1 VGKEVLT
8 GVYFMQGDIACAK
21 GALAAGCKFFAGYPI
36 TPASE
41 IAERMA
47 ERLPEVGGVYI
58 QMEDE
63 LASIAAVVG
72 SSWTGAKSMT
82 ATSGPGISLMQEN
95 IGYAVA
101 TETPCVLINIQRG
114 GPSTGIPSIH
124 LQGDIIQA
132 RRGSHGEYK
141 IIALA
146 PASVQEMF
154 DFTIDAFNLAEKYR
168 TPVFILADAFV
179 GHMREEVIIPE
190 PEKIYRVQRKL
201 PESGSP
207 EGKIRGFLD
216 ENIAPMPIFGHGF
229 KTHVTGSCHNDFGQ
243 RNVIDAEAL
252 DYYIKRLNNKISKHV
267 HEIISVSQD
276 TDGAEVAL
284 ISYGSCYRAAR
295 EALNIMED
303 EGHHRVGSFRL
314 LTVWPFPRTQI
325 QELAKKVKSMI
336 VLENNLGQIT
346 PYVEAAVGG
355 QAEVI
360 FLPPRVLG
368 TLHDPH
374 TIVDKVKEVIP

>member
-1 VGKEVLT
+1 
-8 GVYFMQGDIACAK
+8 MQGDIACAE
-21 GALAAGCKFFAGYPI
+21 GALAAGCKFFGGYPI

-47 ERLPEVGGVYI
+47 ERLPQVGGVYI

-101 TETPCVLINIQRG
+101 TETPCVLINVQRG

-146 PASVQEMF
+146 PASAQEMF

-168 TPVFILADAFV
+168 TAVFVLADAFV
-179 GHMREEVIIPE
+179 GHTREEVIIPE
-190 PEKIYRVQRKL
+190 PEEIYRVQRKL
-201 PESGSP
+201 PEAGSS

-216 ENIAPMPIFGHGF
+216 EDIAPMPIFGHGF

-252 DYYIKRLNNKISKHV
+252 DYYIKRLNNKISKRA

-276 TDGAEVAL
+276 MDGKEVAL

-295 EALNIMED
+295 EALNILED
-303 EGHHRVGSFRL
+303 EGMRQVGSFRL
-314 LTVWPFPRTQI
+314 ITVWPFPRVQI
-325 QELAKKVKSMI
+325 QELARKVKSII

-346 PYVEAAVGG
+346 PYVEAAAGG

-374 TIVDKVKEVIP
+374 AIVDKVKEVIP

>member
-1 VGKEVLT
+1 MGKEVLS
-8 GVYFMQGDIACAK
+8 GVYFMQGDIACAE

-47 ERLPEVGGVYI
+47 QRLPQVAGVYI

-101 TETPCVLINIQRG
+101 TETPCVLINVQRG

-132 RRGSHGEYK
+132 RRGSHGEYE

-146 PASVQEMF
+146 PSSPQEMF
-154 DFTIDAFNLAEKYR
+154 EFTIDAFNLAERFR
-168 TPVFILADAFV
+168 TPVCILTDAFV

-190 PEKIYRVQRKL
+190 PEKIRRVERKL
-201 PESGSP
+201 PDSGSSP
-207 EGKIRGFLD
+207 GNLKGFLD
-216 ENIAPMPIFGHGF
+216 EDVAPMPIFGHGF
-229 KTHVTGSCHNDFGQ
+229 KTHVTGSCHNELGQ

-252 DYYIKRLNNKISKHV
+252 DYYIKRLNSKISKHA

-276 TDGAEVAL
+276 MDGAEVAL

-295 EALNIMED
+295 QALNLLEE
-303 EGHHRVGSFRL
+303 EGTCQVGSFRL
-314 LTVWPFPRTQI
+314 VTVWPFPRIKI
-325 QELAKKVKSMI
+325 QELVKKVKSII

-346 PYVEAAVGG
+346 PYVEAAAGG

-360 FLPPRVLG
+360 FLPPKVLG

-374 TIVDKVKEVIP
+374 AIVGKVKEVIR

>member
-1 VGKEVLT
+1 MGKEILT
-8 GVYFMQGDIACAK
+8 GVYFMQGDIACAE
-21 GALAAGCKFFAGYPI
+21 GALAAGCKFFGGYPI

-82 ATSGPGISLMQEN
+82 ATSGPGMSLMQEN

-101 TETPCVLINIQRG
+101 TETPCVLINVQRG

-132 RRGSHGEYK
+132 RGGSHGEYK

-146 PASVQEMF
+146 PASAQEMF

-179 GHMREEVIIPE
+179 GHTREEVIIPE

-201 PESGSP
+201 PDSGSL

-216 ENIAPMPIFGHGF
+216 EDVAPMPIFGHGF

-252 DYYIKRLNNKISKHV
+252 DYYIKRLNNKISKHA

-276 TDGAEVAL
+276 MDGKEVAL

-295 EALNIMED
+295 EALNILED
-303 EGHHRVGSFRL
+303 EGIRQVGSFRPI
-314 LTVWPFPRTQI
+314 TVWPFPRVQI
-325 QELAKKVKSMI
+325 QELARKVKSII

-346 PYVEAAVGG
+346 PYVEAATGG

-368 TLHDPH
+368 TLHDSH
-374 TIVDKVKEVIP
+374 AIVDKVKEVIR

>member
-1 VGKEVLT
+1 MGKEILT
-8 GVYFMQGDIACAK
+8 GVYFMQGDIACAE
-21 GALAAGCKFFAGYPI
+21 GALAAGCKFFGGYPI

-101 TETPCVLINIQRG
+101 TETPCVLINVQRG

-132 RRGSHGEYK
+132 RGGSHGEYK

-146 PASVQEMF
+146 PASAQEMF

-168 TPVFILADAFV
+168 TPVFVLADAFV

-201 PESGSP
+201 PDSGTFG
-207 EGKIRGFLD
+207 GKLRGFLD
-216 ENIAPMPIFGHGF
+216 EDVAPMPIFGHGF

-252 DYYIKRLNNKISKHV
+252 DYYIKRLNNKISKHA

-276 TDGAEVAL
+276 MDGKEVAL

-295 EALNIMED
+295 EALNILED
-303 EGHHRVGSFRL
+303 EGIRQVGSFRL
-314 LTVWPFPRTQI
+314 ITVWPFPRNQI
-325 QELAKKVKSMI
+325 QELTRKVKSVI

-346 PYVEAAVGG
+346 PYVEAAAGG

-374 TIVDKVKEVIP
+374 AIVDKVKEVIP

>member
-1 VGKEVLT
+1 VGKEILT
-8 GVYFMQGDIACAK
+8 GVYFMQGDIACAE
-21 GALAAGCKFFAGYPI
+21 GALAAGCKFFGGYPI

-101 TETPCVLINIQRG
+101 TETPCVLINVQRG

-146 PASVQEMF
+146 PASAQEMF

-179 GHMREEVIIPE
+179 GHTREEVIIPE

-201 PESGSP
+201 PDSETFG
-207 EGKIRGFLD
+207 GKFRGFLD
-216 ENIAPMPIFGHGF
+216 EDVAPMPIFGHGF

-252 DYYIKRLNNKISKHV
+252 DYYIKRLNNKISKHA

-276 TDGAEVAL
+276 MDGKEVAL

-295 EALNIMED
+295 EALNILED
-303 EGHHRVGSFRL
+303 EGMRQVGSFRPI
-314 LTVWPFPRTQI
+314 TVWPFPRVQI
-325 QELAKKVKSMI
+325 QELARKVKSII

-346 PYVEAAVGG
+346 PYVEAAAGG

-374 TIVDKVKEVIP
+374 AIVDKVKEVIP

>member
-1 VGKEVLT
+1 MGKEILT
-8 GVYFMQGDIACAK
+8 GVYFMQGDIACAE
-21 GALAAGCKFFAGYPI
+21 GALAAGCKFFGGYPI

-101 TETPCVLINIQRG
+101 TETPCVLINVQRG

-132 RRGSHGEYK
+132 RGGSHGEYK

-146 PASVQEMF
+146 PASAQEMF

-179 GHMREEVIIPE
+179 GHTREEVIIPE
-190 PEKIYRVQRKL
+190 PEKIYRVQREL
-201 PESGSP
+201 TDSGSL

-216 ENIAPMPIFGHGF
+216 EDVAPMPIFGHGF

-252 DYYIKRLNNKISKHV
+252 DYYIKKLNNKISKHI
-267 HEIISVSQD
+267 HEIISISQD
-276 TDGAEVAL
+276 MDGKEVAL
-284 ISYGSCYRAAR
+284 ISYGSCYRSVR
-295 EALNIMED
+295 EALNILED
-303 EGHHRVGSFRL
+303 EGVRQVGSFRL
-314 LTVWPFPRTQI
+314 ITVWPFPRMQI
-325 QELAKKVKSMI
+325 QELARKVKSII

-346 PYVEAAVGG
+346 PYVEAAAGG

-374 TIVDKVKEVIP
+374 

>member
-1 VGKEVLT
+1 VGKEILT
-8 GVYFMQGDIACAK
+8 GVYFMQGDIACAE
-21 GALAAGCKFFAGYPI
+21 GALAAGCKFFGGYPI

-47 ERLPEVGGVYI
+47 ERLPEVSGVYI

-101 TETPCVLINIQRG
+101 TETPCVLINVQRG

-132 RRGSHGEYK
+132 RRGSHGEYEM
-141 IIALA
+141 IALA
-146 PASVQEMF
+146 PSSSQEMF

-168 TPVFILADAFV
+168 TPVFILTDAFV

-190 PEKIYRVQRKL
+190 PERIYRVQRKL
-201 PESGSP
+201 PDSGTCG
-207 EGKIRGFLD
+207 GKFRGFLD
-216 ENIAPMPIFGHGF
+216 EDVAPMPIFGHGF

-252 DYYIKRLNNKISKHV
+252 DYYIKRLNSKISKHA

-276 TDGAEVAL
+276 VDGKEVAL

-295 EALNIMED
+295 EALNILED
-303 EGHHRVGSFRL
+303 EGIRQVGSFRL
-314 LTVWPFPRTQI
+314 ITVWPFPRNQI
-325 QELAKKVKSMI
+325 QELTRKVKSVI

-346 PYVEAAVGG
+346 PYVEAAAGG

-368 TLHDPH
+368 TLHDPA

>member
-1 VGKEVLT
+1 VGKEILT
-8 GVYFMQGDIACAK
+8 GVYFMQGDIACAE
-21 GALAAGCKFFAGYPI
+21 GALAAGCKFFGGYPI

-101 TETPCVLINIQRG
+101 TETPCVLINVQRG

-146 PASVQEMF
+146 PASAQEMF

-168 TPVFILADAFV
+168 TPVFVLADAFV

-201 PESGSP
+201 RDSGTSG
-207 EGKIRGFLD
+207 GKFRGFLD
-216 ENIAPMPIFGHGF
+216 EDVAPMPIFGYGF

-252 DYYIKRLNNKISKHV
+252 DYYIKRLNNKISKRA

-276 TDGAEVAL
+276 MDGKEVAL

-295 EALNIMED
+295 EALNILED
-303 EGHHRVGSFRL
+303 EGMRQVGSFRL
-314 LTVWPFPRTQI
+314 ITVWPFPRVQI
-325 QELAKKVKSMI
+325 QELARKVKSII

-346 PYVEAAVGG
+346 PYVEAAAGG

-374 TIVDKVKEVIP
+374 AIVDKVKEVIP

>member
-1 VGKEVLT
+1 VGKEILT
-8 GVYFMQGDIACAK
+8 GVYFMQGDIACAE
-21 GALAAGCKFFAGYPI
+21 GALAAGCKFFGGYPI

-101 TETPCVLINIQRG
+101 TETPCVLINVQRG

-146 PASVQEMF
+146 PASAQEMF

-179 GHMREEVIIPE
+179 GHTREEVIIPE

-201 PESGSP
+201 RDSGTSG
-207 EGKIRGFLD
+207 GKFRGFLD
-216 ENIAPMPIFGHGF
+216 EDVAPMPIFGYGF

-252 DYYIKRLNNKISKHV
+252 DYYIKRLNNKISKHA

-276 TDGAEVAL
+276 MDGKEVAL

-295 EALNIMED
+295 EALNILED
-303 EGHHRVGSFRL
+303 EGMRQVGSFRL
-314 LTVWPFPRTQI
+314 ITVWPFPRTQI
-325 QELAKKVKSMI
+325 QELARKVKSII

-346 PYVEAAVGG
+346 PYVEAAAGG

-374 TIVDKVKEVIP
+374 AIVDKVKEVIP